1 MISLNKTRTMRTTK
15 NLTVSLPPAQLR
27 EMERTAKKE
36 NRTMSELVRET
47 FRRCQRD
54 EEDHR
59 MAADPARAR
68 RMLELKQAVDEL
80 RQKAVK
86 TGLSKLTNRQINAE
100 VEAYRRQRQKNK
112 AKQPAR

>member
-1 MISLNKTRTMRTTK
+1 MRTTK

-47 FRRCQRD
+47 FRRYQRD
-54 EEDHR
+54 EEDRR

-68 RMLELKQAVDEL
+68 RLLELKQAVDEL
-80 RQKAVK
+80 RQETVK
-86 TGLSKLTNRQINAE
+86 TGLSKLTDRQITAE
-100 VEAYRRQRQKNK
+100 VQAYRRQMQKNK
-112 AKQPAR
+112 TKQPGR